1 MSTVRRHRTRIRNDE
16 TSSAESRGIE
26 ARVAVP
32 STADVEDNWELA
44 ATVVLPAADALP
56 ERPAVLV
63 AMPGAGYSRTYFDI
77 PEDGYSEAQYH
88 NQRGTIVVAL
98 DHLGVGASSVP
109 PFEVTTLDVVA
120 AANDAAVNSIL
131 DRLRD
136 GSLAPGIGAIDAA
149 CVVGAGQSMG
159 GHVLAA
165 MQAYHQTFDGVAML
179 GSSMV
184 CTSMPSRP
192 GSAQVVVPDG
202 TPPEEAAALFV
213 QATDWRYAF
222 FWEDVPESFVEADFA
237 GGHPV
242 RETAPIWGSTTVPG
256 LAAALVLPGVVAAE
270 AASID
275 VPVLVGMGERDVCQ
289 EAVAEL
295 AAFTSASD
303 VAAIVVPRMAH
314 MHNFAGTRQR
324 MWDRIDA
331 FIFQVVD
338 IAHPS

>member
-1 MSTVRRHRTRIRNDE
+1 M
-16 TSSAESRGIE
+16 TSSTESRRVE
-26 ARVAVP
+26 ARLAVP
-32 STADVEDNWELA
+32 STRDVDENWELA
-44 ATVVLPAADALP
+44 ATVFLPAPDVLR

-63 AMPGAGYSRTYFDI
+63 AMPGAGYSRHYFDI
-77 PEDGYSEAQYH
+77 PEDGYREAQYH
-88 NQRGTIVVAL
+88 NRRGTIVVAL
-98 DHLGVGASSVP
+98 DHLGVGESSVP
-109 PFEVTTLDVVA
+109 PFEDTTLDVVA

-136 GSLAPGIGAIDAA
+136 GSLASGIGALDAS

-165 MQAYHQTFDGVAML
+165 MQAYHRTFDGVAML

-192 GSAQVVVPDG
+192 GRAQVVIPEG
-202 TPPEEAAALFV
+202 TPPEEAAELFV

-222 FWEDVPESFVEADFA
+222 FWEDVPESLIEADFV

-289 EAVAEL
+289 EPVAEL
-295 AAFTSASD
+295 AAFTNATD
-303 VAAIVVPRMAH
+303 IAAIVVPRMAH
-314 MHNFAGTRQR
+314 MHNFAGTRQQ

-331 FIFQVVD
+331 FILQV
-338 IAHPS
+338 AALTNSS

>member
-1 MSTVRRHRTRIRNDE
+1 M
-16 TSSAESRGIE
+16 TSSTESRRVE
-26 ARVAVP
+26 ARLAVP
-32 STADVEDNWELA
+32 STPEVDDDWELA
-44 ATVVLPAADALP
+44 ATVFLPAPDALC
-56 ERPAVLV
+56 ERPAVFV
-63 AMPGAGYSRTYFDI
+63 AMPGAGYSRQYFDI
-77 PEDGYSEAQYH
+77 PEDGYSEAQCH
-88 NQRGTIVVAL
+88 TRRGTIVVAL
-98 DHLGVGASSVP
+98 DHLGVGDSSVP

-120 AANDAAVNSIL
+120 AANNAAVNSIL
-131 DRLRD
+131 DRLRN
-136 GSLAPGIGAIDAA
+136 GTLTPSIRPIDPA
-149 CVVGAGQSMG
+149 CIVGAGQSMG
-159 GHVLAA
+159 GHILAA

-184 CTSMPSRP
+184 CTSMPSSP
-192 GSAQVVVPDG
+192 GRAQVVVPEG

-222 FWEDVPESFVEADFA
+222 FWEDVPESFVDADFA

-256 LAAALVLPGVVAAE
+256 LAAALVLPGVVASE

-289 EAVAEL
+289 EPVKEL
-295 AAFTSASD
+295 AAFTNATD
-303 VAAIVVPRMAH
+303 IAAIVVPRMAH

-331 FIFQVVD
+331 FISQV
-338 IAHPS
+338 AALANTS

>member
-1 MSTVRRHRTRIRNDE
+1 M
-16 TSSAESRGIE
+16 TSSTKSR
-26 ARVAVP
+26 RVETRVDVP
-32 STADVEDNWELA
+32 STQDGDEDWQLV
-44 ATVVLPAADALP
+44 ATVLLPGADALP

-63 AMPGAGYSRTYFDI
+63 AMPGAGYSRQYFDL
-77 PEDGYSEAQYH
+77 PDAGYSEAEHH
-88 NQRGTIVVAL
+88 NRRGTIVVAL
-98 DHLGVGASSVP
+98 DHLGVGESSVP
-109 PFEVTTLDVVA
+109 PFEVTSLDVVA
-120 AANDAAVNSIL
+120 AANDAAVNAIL

-159 GHVLAA
+159 GHILAA
-165 MQAYHQTFDGVAML
+165 MQAYHRTFDGVAML

-184 CTSMPSRP
+184 CTAMPSRP
-192 GSAQVVVPDG
+192 GSAPAVVPDG

-213 QATDWRYAF
+213 QSTDWRYAF
-222 FWEDVPESFVEADFA
+222 FWEDVPESFIDADFA

-289 EAVAEL
+289 DPISEL
-295 AAFTSASD
+295 AAFSSAAD
-303 VAAIVVPRMAH
+303 LAATVVPRMAH
-314 MHNFAGTRQR
+314 MHNFAGTRR
-324 MWDRIDA
+324 RLWDRIDA
-331 FIFQVVD
+331 FILQVVD
-338 IAHPS
+338 MQRAS

>member
-1 MSTVRRHRTRIRNDE
+1 M
-16 TSSAESRGIE
+16 TSSTGSQRVE
-26 ARVAVP
+26 ARPAVP
-32 STADVEDNWELA
+32 STFDGEDNWQLA
-44 ATVVLPAADALP
+44 ATVFLPVADALP
-56 ERPAVLV
+56 KRPAVLL
-63 AMPGAGYSRTYFDI
+63 AMPGAGYNRHYFDI

-88 NQRGTIVVAL
+88 NRRGTIVVAL
-98 DHLGVGASSVP
+98 DHLGVGESSVP

-120 AANDAAVNSIL
+120 AANDAAVNLIL

-136 GSLAPGIGAIDAA
+136 GSLAPDIGAIDPA

-165 MQAYHQTFDGVAML
+165 MQAYHRTFDGVAML

-192 GSAQVVVPDG
+192 GGAHVVVPEG
-202 TPPEEAAALFV
+202 TPPDEAAALFV

-237 GGHPV
+237 GGHPI

-289 EAVAEL
+289 GPVAEL
-295 AAFTSASD
+295 AAFTNATD
-303 VAAIVVPRMAH
+303 IAAIVVPRMAH

-324 MWDRIDA
+324 MWDRVDD
-331 FIFQVVD
+331 FISQVATLD
-338 IAHPS
+338 NIREA

>member
-1 MSTVRRHRTRIRNDE
+1 M
-16 TSSAESRGIE
+16 TSSTESRRVE
-26 ARVAVP
+26 TRVAVP
-32 STADVEDNWELA
+32 STIDGKVNWQLA
-44 ATVVLPAADALP
+44 ATVFLPAADALP
-56 ERPAVLV
+56 EHPAVLV
-63 AMPGAGYSRTYFDI
+63 ALPGAGYSRHYFDI
-77 PEDGYSEAQYH
+77 PEDGYSEAEYH
-88 NQRGTIVVAL
+88 NRRGTIVVAL
-98 DHLGVGASSVP
+98 DHLGVGESSIP

-120 AANDAAVNSIL
+120 AANNAAVTSIL
-131 DRLRD
+131 DSLRNGD
-136 GSLAPGIGAIDAA
+136 LAPGVRPLDLA
-149 CVVGAGQSMG
+149 CVIGAGQSMG

-165 MQAYHQTFDGVAML
+165 MQAYHRTFDGVAML

-192 GSAQVVVPDG
+192 GREVVVPEG

-213 QATDWRYAF
+213 EATDWRYAF

-256 LAAALVLPGVVAAE
+256 LAAALVFPGAVAAE

-289 EAVAEL
+289 EPVKEL
-295 AAFTSASD
+295 AAFTNATD
-303 VAAIVVPRMAH
+303 IAAIVVPRMAH

-324 MWDRIDA
+324 LWDRIDT
-331 FIFQVVD
+331 FIVQ
-338 IAHPS
+338 IADTADSS

>member
-1 MSTVRRHRTRIRNDE
+1 M
-16 TSSAESRGIE
+16 
-26 ARVAVP
+26 
-32 STADVEDNWELA
+32 L
-44 ATVVLPAADALP
+44 LPAADALP

-63 AMPGAGYSRTYFDI
+63 EMPGAGYSRRYFDL
-77 PEDGYSEAQYH
+77 PDEGYSEAAYH
-88 NQRGTIVVAL
+88 NRRGTIVVAL
-98 DHLGVGASSVP
+98 DHLGVGESSIP

-120 AANDAAVNSIL
+120 AANNAAVTSIL
-131 DRLRD
+131 NSLRNGD
-136 GSLAPGIGAIDAA
+136 LAPGVRPLDIA
-149 CVVGAGQSMG
+149 CVIGAGQSMG

-165 MQAYHQTFDGVAML
+165 MQAYHRTFDGVAML

-192 GSAQVVVPDG
+192 GRAQVVVPQG

-213 QATDWRYAF
+213 EATDWRYAF

-256 LAAALVLPGVVAAE
+256 LAAALVFPGVVAGE

-289 EAVAEL
+289 EPVKEV
-295 AAFTSASD
+295 AAFTNATD
-303 VAAIVVPRMAH
+303 IAAIVVPRMAH

-324 MWDRIDA
+324 LWDRIDA
-331 FIFQVVD
+331 FIVQ
-338 IAHPS
+338 IADVADSS

>member
-1 MSTVRRHRTRIRNDE
+1 MKSSTERQRVETRL
-16 TSSAESRGIE
+16 
-26 ARVAVP
+26 AVP
-32 STADVEDNWELA
+32 STREGDDDWELA
-44 ATVVLPAADALP
+44 ATVFLPAADELP
-56 ERPAVLV
+56 ERPAVFV
-63 AMPGAGYSRTYFDI
+63 AMPGAGYSRQYFDI
-77 PEDGYSEAQYH
+77 PEDGYSEAQHH
-88 NQRGTIVVAL
+88 NRRGTIVVTL
-98 DHLGVGASSVP
+98 DHLGVGESSVP

-120 AANDAAVNSIL
+120 AANDAALKSIL

-136 GSLAPGIGAIDAA
+136 GSLAPGIGAIEAA

-165 MQAYHQTFDGVAML
+165 MQAYHRTFDGVAML

-184 CTSMPSRP
+184 RTSMPSPP
-192 GSAQVVVPDG
+192 GSAPVVVPAG
-202 TPPEEAAALFV
+202 TPPEEAAELFV
-213 QATDWRYAF
+213 QGTDWRYAF
-222 FWEDVPESFVEADFA
+222 FWEDVPESFVDADFT

-256 LAAALVLPGVVAAE
+256 LAAALVLPGVVTAE

-289 EAVAEL
+289 EPIAEL
-295 AAFTSASD
+295 AAFTNATDIS
-303 VAAIVVPRMAH
+303 AIVVPRMAH

-331 FIFQVVD
+331 FIAQVAA
-338 IAHPS
+338 AHPS